1 MSKSRCI
8 FVLEMRRYIWLCF
21 WISVTLHIAAQH
33 PEVTAT
39 PKSSKTQFEFIPN
52 KGQWHS
58 LAKFKAAVPYG
69 SLYLENASMVYDMIH
84 PDDYTQIQDWKHAH
98 SATISEQVPRRH
110 AVRISFAD
118 VEFAP
123 KMEMVNMQKHYYN
136 YFLGQDK
143 SQWVSEVHPS
153 EMIRYVEVYKD
164 VDFEISGSGDIKYQ
178 WVVRQPTAEKVSQ
191 IKCIISGADQLKI
204 VNGELKIFTSAGI
217 LTDGEPYVYQYI
229 DDVLVELN
237 CRYTLEDSVLSYA
250 ITSDIDPD
258 YPLIIDPKLIFST
271 YSGSVGDNFGFT
283 ATYDSRG
290 NLYAGGIV
298 DNQGPYPFTAGAYD
312 KTWNGGKGL
321 APAGLPSDVSISKYD
336 SSGTS
341 LLWATYL
348 GGKLDEY
355 PHSLVVDRDDNL
367 VILGTTYS
375 SDFPVSSD
383 AFQSIKNDTIVENT
397 DIYVTK
403 FSSDGK
409 TLLGSTFI
417 GGDRNDGL
425 NQSSF
430 LRYNYSDDYRGDII
444 TDDDGNILVAT
455 CTFSDNMPTTNAFQ
469 NIRAGGYDGYVCE
482 ISPDLKTLN
491 WATYLGGSGADA
503 LYSIKLGIQNRIYVA
518 GGTTSSNLDT
528 TAGVYGST
536 LSGNVDG
543 LLAVIDKTDRSLLR
557 LSYWGT
563 PAYDQIYF
571 IGLDADERIYAAGQ
585 TEGAVTKTTGAYG
598 SSNLG
603 QFVFRMDT
611 LLQNVDLQTTFGN
624 RNLKP
629 NLTPSAFLIDVCD
642 HIYFSGWG
650 SNVDPDLHPGSTLN
664 MPVTADAV
672 QKETDGEDFYIIVFG
687 RDAKDLLYATYF
699 GGDSTGDHVDGGT
712 SRFDRKG
719 VVYQSVCS
727 SCPEQ
732 GRTGYQDFPTTS
744 GAVYTQNPSVR
755 CSNASF
761 KIDLQIKSAVIADFI
776 VTPAIGCGPLNA
788 QFINKSV
795 LGGKFYWDFGDGDTS
810 TLINPKHVYQNPGK
824 YIATLTVID
833 SNTCNISSVYKREIT
848 VLAQSDAE
856 FNVNFEGCDNKLTI
870 ENTST
875 NAASYSWDFGDST
888 FSESNNPKH
897 QYTSMGTFSIKL
909 LVNQGT
915 PCASSYEQ
923 QVVITAKKVPQI
935 KLYNVFTPNNDGL
948 NDCFKFDGDFLEC
961 TEYSLKIYNRWGER
975 VFVTD
980 NPETCWT
987 GGVFGQEELLPE
999 GTYFF
1004 VLQLGTDKSEAISGL
1019 VEMRY

>member
-1 MSKSRCI
+1 
-8 FVLEMRRYIWLCF
+8 MRRSIWLCF
-21 WISVTLHIAAQH
+21 WISVTVQLAAQQ
-33 PEVTAT
+33 PEVTGMPT
-39 PKSSKTQFEFIPN
+39 PSKTQFEFVPN
-52 KGQWHS
+52 KGQWHP
-58 LAKFKAAVPYG
+58 LAKFKATIPYG

-84 PDDYTQIQDWKHAH
+84 PDDYTQIQEWKHAH

-118 VEFAP
+118 VQFAP
-123 KMEMVNMQKHYYN
+123 KVEMVNIQKHYFN

-143 SQWVSEVHPS
+143 TQWVSEVHPA
-153 EMIRYVEVYKD
+153 EMIRYVEVYED
-164 VDFEISGSGDIKYQ
+164 IDFEISGNEDLKYQ
-178 WVVRQPTAEKVSQ
+178 WVVRQPTTQKVAQ

-204 VNGELKIFTSAGI
+204 VNGELKIITSAGI
-217 LTDGEPYVYQYI
+217 LTDGKPFVYQYI
-229 DDVLVELN
+229 DNVLVELK
-237 CRYTLEDSVLSYA
+237 CDYLLVDSVLSYS
-250 ITSDIDPD
+250 ITSDIHPD

-321 APAGLPSDVSISKYD
+321 APAGLRCDVSISKYD
-336 SSGTS
+336 SSGSS

-375 SDFPVSSD
+375 SDFPVSVD
-383 AFQSIKNDTIVENT
+383 AFQRIKKDTIVENT

-409 TLLGSTFI
+409 VLLGSTFL

-425 NQSSF
+425 NQSSL

-455 CTFSDNMPTTNAFQ
+455 CTFSDNMPTVNAFQ
-469 NIRAGGYDGYVCE
+469 NARKGGYDGYVFE
-482 ISPDLKTLN
+482 LAPDLKILH

-503 LYSIKLGIQNRIYVA
+503 LYSIKLGAQNRIFVA

-585 TEGAVTKTTGAYG
+585 TEGAITKTTGAYG

-603 QFVFRMDT
+603 QFVFRIDT

-664 MPVTADAV
+664 MPFTADAV

-732 GRTGYQDFPTTS
+732 GRRGYQDFPTTS
-744 GAVYTQNPSVR
+744 GAVYTKNPSVR

-776 VTPAIGCGPLNA
+776 VTPVIGCGPLTA

-795 LGGKFYWDFGDGDTS
+795 LGGTFYWDFGDGDTS
-810 TLINPKHVYQNPGK
+810 TLFNPKHIYQNPGK
-824 YIATLTVID
+824 YSATLTVID
-833 SNTCNISSVYKREIT
+833 SNTCNVSSIYKREIT

-856 FNVNFEGCDNKLTI
+856 FTVNFEGCDNKLTI
-870 ENTST
+870 ENKSK
-875 NAASYSWDFGDST
+875 NAATYLWDFGDST
-888 FSESNNPKH
+888 FSESSNPQH
-897 QYTSMGTFSIKL
+897 AYTAPGTFGIKL
-909 LVNQGT
+909 SVNQGT

-923 QVVITAKKVPQI
+923 QVVISSKIVPQI

-987 GGVFGQEELLPE
+987 GGVYGQEELLPE

-1004 VLQLGTDKSEAISGL
+1004 VVQLGKDKSEAISGL

>member
-1 MSKSRCI
+1 
-8 FVLEMRRYIWLCF
+8 MRRSIWLCF
-21 WISVTLHIAAQH
+21 WISVTVQLAAQR
-33 PEVTAT
+33 PEVTAAPT
-39 PKSSKTQFEFIPN
+39 PSKTQFEFVPN
-52 KGQWHS
+52 KGQWHP
-58 LAKFKAAVPYG
+58 LAKFKANIPYG

-84 PDDYTQIQDWKHAH
+84 PDDYTQIQEWKHAH

-110 AVRISFAD
+110 AVRISFAG
-118 VEFAP
+118 VQFAP
-123 KMEMVNMQKHYYN
+123 KVEMVNIQKHYFN

-143 SQWVSEVHPS
+143 TQWVSEVHPA
-153 EMIRYVEVYKD
+153 EMVRYVEVYKD
-164 VDFEISGSGDIKYQ
+164 IDFEISGNKDLKYQ
-178 WVVRQPTAEKVSQ
+178 WVVRQPTTEKVSQ
-191 IKCIISGADQLKI
+191 IKCIISGADHLKM
-204 VNGELKIFTSAGI
+204 VNGELKIITSAGI
-217 LTDGEPYVYQYI
+217 LTDGKPYVYQYI
-229 DDVLVELN
+229 DNVLVELK
-237 CRYTLEDSVLSYA
+237 CDYILVDSILSYS
-250 ITSDIDPD
+250 ITSDIHPD
-258 YPLIIDPKLIFST
+258 YPLIIDPQLIFST

-312 KTWNGGKGL
+312 KIWNGGKGL
-321 APAGLPSDVSISKYD
+321 APAGLRCDVSISKYD
-336 SSGTS
+336 SSGSS

-375 SDFPVSSD
+375 SDFPVSMD
-383 AFQSIKNDTIVENT
+383 AYQRIKKDTIIENT

-409 TLLGSTFI
+409 ILLGSTFL

-425 NQSSF
+425 NQSSL

-455 CTFSDNMPTTNAFQ
+455 CTFSDNMPTVNAFQ
-469 NIRAGGYDGYVCE
+469 NAREGGYDGYVFE
-482 ISPDLKTLN
+482 LAHDLKTLH

-503 LYSIKLGIQNRIYVA
+503 LYSIKLGAQNRIYVA
-518 GGTTSSNLDT
+518 GGTTSSNLDI

-585 TEGAVTKTTGAYG
+585 TEGAITKTTGAYG

-603 QFVFRMDT
+603 QFVFRIDT

-664 MPVTADAV
+664 MPFTADAV

-732 GRTGYQDFPTTS
+732 GRRGYQDFPTTS
-744 GAVYTQNPSVR
+744 GAVYTKNPSVR

-788 QFINKSV
+788 QFINKSL
-795 LGGKFYWDFGDGDTS
+795 LGGTFYWDFGDGDTS

-824 YIATLTVID
+824 YIATLIVID
-833 SNTCNISSVYKREIT
+833 SNTCNVSSIYKREIT

-856 FNVNFEGCDNKLTI
+856 FTVNFDGCDNKLTI
-870 ENTST
+870 ENKSK
-875 NAASYSWDFGDST
+875 NAATYIWDFGDST
-888 FSESNNPKH
+888 FSESSNPKH
-897 QYTSMGTFSIKL
+897 VYTSPGTFRIKL
-909 LVNQGT
+909 SVNQGT

-923 QVVITAKKVPQI
+923 QVVISAKVVPQI
-935 KLYNVFTPNNDGL
+935 KLYNVFTPNYDGL

-975 VFVTD
+975 VFTTD

-987 GGVFGQEELLPE
+987 GGVYGQEELLPE

-1004 VLQLGTDKSEAISGL
+1004 VVQLGKDKSEAISGL